1 MGIFRKKEKATG
13 RPTRLS
19 IDNPESRTM
28 FQKGFDDMLAISI
41 GDKDRIQELNSERGN
56 GFQID
61 TDVDIKDF
69 LNVIRSEEQEQRRK
83 KTIRYVLI
91 AVLIITVL
99 VVGFFVQKHYEKI
112 DGKIRV
118 NYSSSD
124 FKGENYEDV
133 VGRLESEG
141 FTNVRVEP
149 IEDLITGWI
158 TKDGEVEEVRIGGST
173 VFSSGSRFVP
183 DTEIIVVYHTFSK

>member
-1 MGIFRKKEKATG
+1 MGLFRIKEKATA

-19 IDNPESRTM
+19 IENPESRTM

-41 GDKDRIQELNSERGN
+41 GDKDRIQELNSESVN
-56 GFQID
+56 DLQID
-61 TDVDIKDF
+61 SDVDIKDF
-69 LNVIRSEEQEQRRK
+69 LKAIRSEEQEQRRK
-83 KTIRYVLI
+83 KIIRFVFMTVLI
-91 AVLIITVL
+91 TIAL
-99 VVGFFVQKHYEKI
+99 VVGFLVKKHYEKI

-124 FKGENYEDV
+124 FKGEKYEDV

-141 FTNVRVEP
+141 FTNIRVEP
-149 IEDLITGWI
+149 IGDLITGWV

-183 DTEIIVVYHTFSK
+183 DSEIVVVYHTFSN